1 MDSAIQGSWFTET
14 EELPE
19 GGPITTKTESAN
31 IELDVVS
38 SEQRDDQTA
47 LHQFSAVSQ
56 HFIDSYNQLNQQVM
70 NLREDLAKQT
80 AEKERKALESESLA
94 KKLQVVLSTLPNGVV
109 VIDGHGV
116 IQQANSVAID
126 MLGEPL
132 EGCPWIEIIGR
143 AFSPRSDD
151 GHEISLMD
159 GRRVKVDTQAIGSE
173 PGQVVTLTDLTET
186 RRQQESLSREQRLTT
201 IGRMMASL
209 AHQIRTPLSSALLYS
224 GHITSPKIKKE
235 KRQEFHRRMQ
245 QSLKQLEH
253 NVSDMLL
260 FASGG
265 TAKAQ
270 RFSTEALIGNLKDN
284 ILNNMFAEHDIE
296 MNTQIASDE
305 PLFLYGNQRALC
317 GAIGNLIENSIHAC
331 RDNKKCG
338 RLTSISLDIE
348 MDAPEHLFIMVTD
361 NGCGMASE
369 NVNDIFEPFQTGKAR
384 GTGLGLAVV
393 KTVVTN
399 FKGTVEVNSRPG
411 QGAQFIIRLPLISQ
425 VHEFLDTQSASEVVT
440 KG

>member
-1 MDSAIQGSWFTET
+1 MDSAIQGSWFTDT
-14 EELPE
+14 DSPPE
-19 GGPITTKTESAN
+19 SGQAINKKDTAD
-31 IELDVVS
+31 IELDVVAT
-38 SEQRDDQTA
+38 EQVDEQTA

-56 HFIDSYNQLNQQVM
+56 HFIDSYNQLNQQVL

-94 KKLQVVLSTLPNGVV
+94 KKLQVVLATLPNGVV

-132 EGCPWIEIIGR
+132 EGYPWITIISR

-151 GHEISLMD
+151 GHEISLKD

-186 RRQQESLSREQRLTT
+186 RRQQESMSREQRLTA

-224 GHITSPKIKKE
+224 GHITSPRIKKE

-245 QSLKQLEH
+245 HSLKQLEH

-270 RFSTEALIGNLKDN
+270 RFSSQDLVTSLRENL
-284 ILNNMFAEHDIE
+284 LNNMYADHDIE
-296 MNTQIASDE
+296 MNTQLDTEE
-305 PLFLYGNQRALC
+305 PMFLYGNRQSLC

-331 RDNKKCG
+331 RENKKSG
-338 RLTSISLDIE
+338 RLTSISIDIE
-348 MDAPEHLFIMVTD
+348 MGEPEHLFILVTD
-361 NGCGMASE
+361 NGCGLE
-369 NVNDIFEPFQTGKAR
+369 TDNVNDIFEPFHTGKAR

-399 FKGTVEVNSRPG
+399 FKGTVEVISRPG
-411 QGAQFIIRLPLISQ
+411 TGAQFIIKLPLINQS
-425 VHEFLDTQSASEVVT
+425 HELLDTHSASEVA